1 MNKLNLKI
9 KNCIIIFF
17 ASALQA
23 FTIYNVHAVGKITE
37 GGIFGLTLLLQHWFK
52 ISPAISSIVLTATCF
67 LLGWRTLGHSFICYS
82 AVAAVGY
89 SVSYAICENYPPL
102 FPALANMPLLCA
114 IIGAVLIGI
123 GAGLCVRMGG
133 ATSGDDALAMSLSK
147 LTKAP
152 ISRIY
157 LISDLT
163 VMVLSLSY
171 ISPIRIFYS
180 LITVILS
187 GQIIG
192 LINKGER

>member
-1 MNKLNLKI
+1 MV
-9 KNCIIIFF
+9 IFL

-23 FTIYNVHAVGKITE
+23 FAIYNIHEVSKITE
-37 GGIFGLTLLLQHWFK
+37 GGIFGLTLLLKHWLN
-52 ISPAISSIVLTATCF
+52 ISPALSSIVLTAICF
-67 LLGWRTLGHSFICYS
+67 FIGWRTLGHSFICYS

-89 SVSYAICENYPPL
+89 SASYAICERFSPL
-102 FPALANMPLLCA
+102 CPALADLPLLSA
-114 IIGAVLIGI
+114 IIGAVFIGI

-157 LISDLT
+157 LISDIT
-163 VMVLSLSY
+163 VMLLSLSY
-171 ISPIRIFYS
+171 ISPVRILYS
-180 LITVILS
+180 LITVVLS

-192 LINKGER
+192 LIQKREP